1 MPHADAELEGTLNEA
16 QAFYRQ
22 SPWLAVFPGLA
33 ITLTVAPLNFVGDA
47 LCAARGGRGG

>member
-1 MPHADAELEGTLNEA
+1 MLNEA

-33 ITLTVAPLNFVGDA
+33 ITVTVAALNFVGDA
-47 LCAARGGRGG
+47 LRTALGGRGG